1 MVRTVL
7 SGRGDF
13 GRPTEQP
20 ASLETPVTGSASSR
34 PTLPRV
40 LLVDPYRAQDD
51 PMDRKEVERYPS
63 LGILQ
68 LAGFARAK
76 GIGVAVVDL
85 TFSRSLA
92 AIDTA
97 LRSFRPGV
105 IGIHT
110 KTLTAA
116 RSLEIAERA
125 RNSGAFLLA
134 GGPDAASRPEHYLRG
149 GFDAV
154 VQGEGEEVLVDVV
167 RRLSEGADPSGVPGI
182 SVLREGR
189 VVRGPP
195 RPFLKDLDALPFPAW
210 DLIDMEAYLSDWER
224 RTGERRTAVLT
235 SRGCPFHCS
244 WCSKPTFGTTFRQQ
258 SPERVLAEIRDLRD
272 RYGVNYVRFCDD
284 VFGIDRRWLERLLDG
299 LIRELPGLRFEC
311 LARVD
316 LLKPDLLARMREAG
330 LSRVYVGVESGS
342 QRMLDLMNRGTR
354 LTQIESAASVLRRE
368 GIRQYWFL
376 MLGYPGETLEDI
388 EATIRLFRRFSPE
401 EYSVSIAVPVPGTAF
416 HERVKDRLLHRRA
429 APRRGGTTLLYE
441 AAYPEYLY
449 RWEQARFR
457 LDAALRRSRQKLSD
471 RVVDRLER
479 AADRFHQE
487 VATPLL
493 TGQRRGPPR

>member
-1 MVRTVL
+1 MRPVL
-7 SGRGDF
+7 PGRSDF
-13 GRPTEQP
+13 GRPT
-20 ASLETPVTGSASSR
+20 ASPDPPETTVTVSRAHRSAA
-34 PTLPRV
+34 PRV

-68 LAGFARAK
+68 LAGFARAR
-76 GIGVAVVDL
+76 GIEVAIVDL
-85 TFSRSLA
+85 TFSRNLDSVDA
-92 AIDTA
+92 A
-97 LRSFRPGV
+97 LRSFRPDV

-116 RSLEIAERA
+116 RSFEIAERS
-125 RNSGAFLLA
+125 RNQGAFLLA
-134 GGPDAASRPEHYLRG
+134 GGPDAATRPEQYLSG

-154 VQGEGEEVLVDVV
+154 VQGEGEEVLVDVARKV
-167 RRLSEGADPSGVPGI
+167 AEGDDPSGVPGI

-195 RPFLKDLDALPFPAW
+195 RPFLRDLDALPFPAW

-258 SPERVLAEIRDLRD
+258 SPDRVLAEIRDLRD
-272 RYGVNYVRFCDD
+272 RFGVNYVRFCDD

-299 LIRELPGLRFEC
+299 IIRELPGLRFEC

-316 LLKPDLLARMREAG
+316 LLKPDLLARMRAAG

-354 LTQIESAASVLRRE
+354 LTQIENAASALRRE

-388 EATIRLFRRFSPE
+388 EATLRLFRRFSPE

-416 HERVKDRLLHRRA
+416 HEKVKDRLLHRRA
-429 APRRGGTTLLYE
+429 APRGGGTTLLYE

-457 LDAALRRSRQKLSD
+457 LDAALRRNREKLSH
-471 RVVDRLER
+471 RVVERLER
-479 AADRFHQE
+479 AADRFHEE

-493 TGQRRGPPR
+493 TGQRRGPQR